1 MIRKVRKEQ
10 WKQAEVRACGAVC
23 PVPGCGALV
32 IAYRP
37 ADSIN
42 ELLWRN
48 GAPCEFVCDQ
58 CGLEF
63 TASGNDLVFQ
73 SIPRDWLLSGVCRA

>member
-1 MIRKVRKEQ
+1 MIRAQR
-10 WKQAEVRACGAVC
+10 WKRIDVRASGAVC
-23 PVPGCGALV
+23 PVPGCGSLV

-42 ELLWRN
+42 EITRRI
-48 GAPCEFVCDQ
+48 GAPCEFICDQ
-58 CGLEF
+58 CGHEF